1 MALQS
6 THDVGIYCRLS
17 RDDNNGNLESM
28 SIGNQKQMLVDYVKE
43 KGWNLR
49 ETYVDDGYSG
59 TNFDRPDFK
68 RMIQDVKNARIDCI
82 VTKDLSRLGRN
93 YSKVGYY
100 TEEFFVDH
108 GVRFIAINDSFDTNR
123 EEDNDIAPFKNVL
136 NEWYPRDI
144 SKKVRQVKRAAARQ
158 GKFMGS
164 YAPYGYKRHPE
175 NKHQLII
182 DDKVAD
188 IVRRIF
194 NESAYGYSGRRIA
207 DNLNADGI
215 DTPKFYSAK
224 EGNGMPV
231 RPTEKNFWG
240 SSTVLRIIRHPVY
253 IGTLVQCKSQV
264 TSFKNKKR
272 RVVDRDNWIVVE
284 NTHEPIIDREIWD
297 RCQSRARRTRN
308 RESKKT
314 NSISLFAGL
323 LRCEDCGS
331 KLVFTFKPRKKGPS
345 VGSYRCSCYNNNGN
359 HACTHHYI
367 QENTLSA
374 FVLRDI
380 QIHATLVKADRER
393 ITQQLLAG
401 INNAQQNSMK
411 QIDKQLRD
419 AESREAAID
428 ENIKQL
434 YEDKCEGK
442 LPESIFQKLLN
453 GYLAEQAELSEAINK
468 IRDQQNEVKIENCDI
483 NQWMDTIS
491 GYMDLKKLDRTSVV
505 ELIDT
510 ITIGEGRMVNGKRRQ
525 DITINYRF
533 IGNLLEH
540 AKEDI
545 I

>member
-1 MALQS
+1 MP
-6 THDVGIYCRLS
+6 
-17 RDDNNGNLESM
+17 
-28 SIGNQKQMLVDYVKE
+28 YVP
-43 KGWNLR
+43 
-49 ETYVDDGYSG
+49 V
-59 TNFDRPDFK
+59 P
-68 RMIQDVKNARIDCI
+68 
-82 VTKDLSRLGRN
+82 KDLSKIKTKVFLNLTKRQIICFGSGGLIGIPLFFILRKPLGP
-93 YSKVGYY
+93 S
-100 TEEFFVDH
+100 
-108 GVRFIAINDSFDTNR
+108 
-123 EEDNDIAPFKNVL
+123 
-136 NEWYPRDI
+136 
-144 SKKVRQVKRAAARQ
+144 
-158 GKFMGS
+158 
-164 YAPYGYKRHPE
+164 
-175 NKHQLII
+175 
-182 DDKVAD
+182 
-188 IVRRIF
+188 
-194 NESAYGYSGRRIA
+194 SA
-207 DNLNADGI
+207 
-215 DTPKFYSAK
+215 
-224 EGNGMPV
+224 
-231 RPTEKNFWG
+231 
-240 SSTVLRIIRHPVY
+240 TVLRIIRHPVY
-253 IGTLVQCKSQV
+253 IGNLVQGKSQV

-272 RVVDRDNWIVVE
+272 RVVDSDNWIVVE

-297 RCQSRARRTRN
+297 RCQSRARTN
-308 RESKKT
+308 SGRESKKT

-331 KLVFTFKPRKKGPS
+331 KLVFSFKPRKKGPA
-345 VGSYRCSCYNNNGN
+345 VGSYRCSCYSNNGN

-380 QIHATLVKADRER
+380 RIHATLVKADKER

-401 INNAQQNSMK
+401 INNAQQTSMK
-411 QIDKQLRD
+411 QINKQLRD

-453 GYLAEQAELSEAINK
+453 GYLAEQAELSKAINK

-491 GYMDLKKLDRTSVV
+491 EYMDIKKLDRTSVV

-510 ITIGEGRMVNGKRRQ
+510 ITIGEGRMVKGKRRQ
-525 DITINYRF
+525 DIAINYRF